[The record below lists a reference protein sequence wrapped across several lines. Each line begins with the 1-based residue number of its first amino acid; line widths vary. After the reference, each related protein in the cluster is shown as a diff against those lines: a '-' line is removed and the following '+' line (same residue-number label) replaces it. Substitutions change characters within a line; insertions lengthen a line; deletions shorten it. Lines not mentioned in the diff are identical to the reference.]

1 MKAQL
6 VIIDGKQ
13 KGRTIDLTEPV
24 FLIGRGERCHL
35 RPSSGLVSREHAE
48 FAIKGN
54 SLIVRDMGSRNGTL
68 VNGKALT
75 DSRALKDGDQVQV
88 GPLTFAVSLQG
99 TVTGAAAATKA
110 DRSPAKAH
118 SAPEAVEAEEGGH
131 GDSTIM
137 VPAFRT
143 SADSSHP
150 GPKKKTTKA
159 AAASKKSSAGKD
171 AGGSE
176 ILRKL
181 MDRRNAKK

>member
-6 VIIDGKQ
+6 TILDGKQ

-68 VNGKALT
+68 LNGKALT
-75 DSRALKDGDQVQV
+75 APKTLKDGDHVQV
-88 GPLTFAVSLQG
+88 GPWTFAVSLQG
-99 TVTGAAAATKA
+99 ADQATARPDRVDRGEAKPDPVSPTVDA
-110 DRSPAKAH
+110 D
-118 SAPEAVEAEEGGH
+118 EGGH

-137 VPAFRT
+137 IPAFRA

-150 GPKKKTTKA
+150 GLKKKTAKA
-159 AAASKKSSAGKD
+159 SAASKAKAAGQSD
-171 AGGSE
+171 GGSE

-181 MDRRNAKK
+181 MDRRKAKK